1 MSAADL
7 QGAMAQL
14 SQELQVIDRQIEQ
27 IESEVTQIRT
37 QQTSMREAVRA
48 IGELDTGATVQV
60 PLGGGAFVRATIE
73 DIDEVIV
80 DLGGDYAAE
89 QDATTATETITR
101 KREALDDRAEELLAE
116 LEGVVTRRS
125 EVEQQVQALQQQAQM
140 PQQGE

>member
-1 MSAADL
+1 MSAPDL

-14 SQELQVIDRQIEQ
+14 SQQLQVIDRQIEQ
-27 IESEVTQIRT
+27 LESEVTQIRA

-89 QDATTATETITR
+89 QDATTAVETIQR
-101 KREALDDRAEELLAE
+101 KREALDGRAEELLEE
-116 LEGVVTRRS
+116 LETVVTRRS
-125 EVEQQVQALQQQAQM
+125 ELEQQVQAIQQQAQR

>member
-1 MSAADL
+1 MT
-7 QGAMAQL
+7 QL
-14 SQELQVIDRQIEQ
+14 SQELQVVDRQIDQ
-27 IESEVTQIRT
+27 LESEVTQIRT
-37 QQTSMREAVRA
+37 QQSSMREAVRA

-89 QDATTATETITR
+89 QDAATAAETLQR
-101 KREALDDRAEELLAE
+101 KREALDDRAEELLGE
-116 LEGVVTRRS
+116 LETVVARRG
-125 EVEQQVQALQQQAQM
+125 ELEQQVQAIQQQAQR

>member
-1 MSAADL
+1 MSASDL
-7 QGAMAQL
+7 QGAMTQL
-14 SQELQVIDRQIEQ
+14 SQELQIVDRQIDQ
-27 IESEVTQIRT
+27 LESEVTQIRT
-37 QQTSMREAVRA
+37 QQSSMREAVRA

-89 QDATTATETITR
+89 QDAATAAETLQR
-101 KREALDDRAEELLAE
+101 KREALDDRAEELLGE
-116 LEGVVTRRS
+116 LETVVARRG
-125 EVEQQVQALQQQAQM
+125 ELEQQVQAIQQQAQR

>member
-60 PLGGGAFVRATIE
+60 PPRGRSVRP
-73 DIDEVIV
+73 
-80 DLGGDYAAE
+80 GD
-89 QDATTATETITR
+89 D
-101 KREALDDRAEELLAE
+101 
-116 LEGVVTRRS
+116 
-125 EVEQQVQALQQQAQM
+125 
-140 PQQGE
+140 

>member
-1 MSAADL
+1 MT
-7 QGAMAQL
+7 QL
-14 SQELQVIDRQIEQ
+14 SQELQIVDRQIDQ
-27 IESEVTQIRT
+27 LESEVTQIRT
-37 QQTSMREAVRA
+37 QQSSMREAVRA

-89 QDATTATETITR
+89 QDAATAAETLQR
-101 KREALDDRAEELLAE
+101 KREALDDRAEELLGE
-116 LEGVVTRRS
+116 LETVVARRG
-125 EVEQQVQALQQQAQM
+125 ELEQQVQAIQQQAQR

>member
-1 MSAADL
+1 MT
-7 QGAMAQL
+7 QL
-14 SQELQVIDRQIEQ
+14 SQELQVVDRQIDQ
-27 IESEVTQIRT
+27 LESEVTQIRT
-37 QQTSMREAVRA
+37 QQSSMREAVRA

-89 QDATTATETITR
+89 QDAATAAETLQR
-101 KREALDDRAEELLAE
+101 KREALDDRAEELLGE
-116 LEGVVTRRS
+116 LETVVARRG
-125 EVEQQVQALQQQAQM
+125 ELEQQVQAIQQQVQR

>member
-1 MSAADL
+1 MSASDL
-7 QGAMAQL
+7 QGAMTQL
-14 SQELQVIDRQIEQ
+14 SQELQVVDRQIDQ
-27 IESEVTQIRT
+27 LESEVTQIRT
-37 QQTSMREAVRA
+37 QQSSMREAVRA

-89 QDATTATETITR
+89 QDAATAAETLQR
-101 KREALDDRAEELLAE
+101 KREALDDRAEELLGE
-116 LEGVVTRRS
+116 LETVVARRG
-125 EVEQQVQALQQQAQM
+125 ELEQQVQAIQQQAQR